1 MMEARIMNVKT
12 QTARRMP
19 VPDRERHAQTFI
31 FAPAAQAV
39 LTQVSKRTHAP
50 PTICDSSDAMP
61 SGDPLCLPVRNTSI

>member
-1 MMEARIMNVKT
+1 MNVKT

-19 VPDRERHAQTFI
+19 VTDRERHAQTFI

-50 PTICDSSDAMP
+50 PHYLRFI
-61 SGDPLCLPVRNTSI
+61 